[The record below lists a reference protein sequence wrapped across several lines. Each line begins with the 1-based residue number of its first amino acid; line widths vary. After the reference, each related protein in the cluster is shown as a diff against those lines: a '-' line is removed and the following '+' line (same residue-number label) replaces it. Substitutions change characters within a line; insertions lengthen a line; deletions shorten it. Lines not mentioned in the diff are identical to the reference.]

1 MNLALKDIR
10 HNLGRFLLTCLGLSL
25 LLGIV
30 LAMVGIYRGL
40 VVESLGLV
48 RAAGA
53 QVWVVEGGTRGPFAE
68 ASRLP
73 GDTRE
78 AVAAQWGV
86 AAAGGVSYQ
95 NIEAQHRGQTKRLMV
110 VGAQIARPGEA
121 PSVVEGRP
129 ILRSRYEA
137 VADRGAGLA
146 LGERIRLG
154 RDMFTVVGLTSGLVA
169 SGGDPVMFITLRD
182 AQKLQFDLAPAAARR
197 ESIRSAGAAGTTDTV
212 NAIVVRLL
220 PGVDANRF
228 AQDIV
233 RWKHLSALTQQDQ
246 ETVLARSVIDRARRQ
261 IGLFTTLLLTVSTVI
276 VGLIIYTMT
285 IDKKK
290 AIATLKL
297 IGAPDRR
304 IVGLIV
310 QQAIAMGVISFVT
323 GAALISAGQGYFPR
337 RVVLEPT
344 DAADCF
350 RGGACRVPDCERAR
364 RAHCAQDRS
373 SFGACGVAMA
383 EQPVVEVRGISKHF
397 GEGPTRVDALRE
409 LSLDVYPGTVIGL
422 RGPSGSGKST
432 LLNVI
437 GCILEPNSGSMR
449 LNGELVYDGKWLRA
463 DLRSLRLEKIGFIF
477 QSHNLLP
484 FLNAWEN
491 IAVARILAGAS
502 PAQARSRALELLT
515 YLGIER
521 RAEAMPG
528 ELSGGEAQRVAIAR
542 ALANDPRIILA
553 DEPTAALDSQRAGTV
568 MDMLRKV
575 ATEHRTALIV
585 VSMTKIFHRCD
596 HIYSLRDGALEAP
609 IREGSDVLVRQ

>member
-1 MNLALKDIR
+1 VNLALKDIS

-78 AVAAQWGV
+78 AIAAQWGV
-86 AAAGGVSYQ
+86 ASAGGVSYQ
-95 NIEAQHRGQTKRLMV
+95 NIEAQHRGQTTRLMV

-121 PSVVEGRP
+121 PPVVEGRP

-146 LGERIRLG
+146 LGEQIRLG
-154 RDMFTVVGLTSGLVA
+154 RDTFTVVGLTSGLVA
-169 SGGDPVMFITLRD
+169 SGGDPVIFITLRD

-197 ESIRSAGAAGTTDTV
+197 EYVRSAGATGTTDTV

-233 RWKHLSALTQQDQ
+233 RWKHLAALTQDDQ

-261 IGLFTTLLLTVSTVI
+261 IGLFTSLLLTVSTVI

-310 QQAIAMGVISFVT
+310 QQAIAMGVISFVA
-323 GAALISAGQGYFPR
+323 GAALIGAGHGYFPR
-337 RVVLEPT
+337 RVVLEP
-344 DAADCF
+344 ADSLALF
-350 RGGACRVPDCERAR
+350 GVVMVACLLA
-364 RAHCAQDRS
+364 S
-373 SFGACGVAMA
+373 GLGV
-383 EQPVVEVRGISKHF
+383 
-397 GEGPTRVDALRE
+397 
-409 LSLDVYPGTVIGL
+409 
-422 RGPSGSGKST
+422 
-432 LLNVI
+432 
-437 GCILEPNSGSMR
+437 
-449 LNGELVYDGKWLRA
+449 
-463 DLRSLRLEKIGFIF
+463 
-477 QSHNLLP
+477 
-484 FLNAWEN
+484 
-491 IAVARILAGAS
+491 
-502 PAQARSRALELLT
+502 
-515 YLGIER
+515 
-521 RAEAMPG
+521 
-528 ELSGGEAQRVAIAR
+528 
-542 ALANDPRIILA
+542 
-553 DEPTAALDSQRAGTV
+553 
-568 MDMLRKV
+568 
-575 ATEHRTALIV
+575 RTAL
-585 VSMTKIFHRCD
+585 KID
-596 HIYSLRDGALEAP
+596 PASALA
-609 IREGSDVLVRQ
+609 G

>member
-1 MNLALKDIR
+1 MDRDVNLALKDIS

-48 RAAGA
+48 RAAGVD
-53 QVWVVEGGTRGPFAE
+53 VWVVEGGTRGPFAE

-78 AVAAQWGV
+78 VIAAQWGV
-86 AAAGGVSYQ
+86 ASAGSVSYQ

-121 PSVVEGRP
+121 PMVVEGRP

-146 LGERIRLG
+146 VGEQIKLG

-197 ESIRSAGAAGTTDTV
+197 ESVRSAGATGTTDTV

-233 RWKHLSALTQQDQ
+233 RWKHLSALTQDDQ

-261 IGLFTTLLLTVSTVI
+261 IGLFTGLLLTVSTVI

-310 QQAIAMGVISFVT
+310 QQAVAMGVISFLA
-323 GAALISAGQGYFPR
+323 GAALIGAGHGYFPR
-337 RVVLEPT
+337 RVVLEPA
-344 DAADCF
+344 DAAALF
-350 RGGACRVPDCERAR
+350 GVVIIACLLAS
-364 RAHCAQDRS
+364 AL
-373 SFGACGVAMA
+373 GV
-383 EQPVVEVRGISKHF
+383 
-397 GEGPTRVDALRE
+397 
-409 LSLDVYPGTVIGL
+409 
-422 RGPSGSGKST
+422 
-432 LLNVI
+432 
-437 GCILEPNSGSMR
+437 
-449 LNGELVYDGKWLRA
+449 
-463 DLRSLRLEKIGFIF
+463 
-477 QSHNLLP
+477 
-484 FLNAWEN
+484 
-491 IAVARILAGAS
+491 
-502 PAQARSRALELLT
+502 
-515 YLGIER
+515 
-521 RAEAMPG
+521 
-528 ELSGGEAQRVAIAR
+528 
-542 ALANDPRIILA
+542 
-553 DEPTAALDSQRAGTV
+553 
-568 MDMLRKV
+568 
-575 ATEHRTALIV
+575 RTAL
-585 VSMTKIFHRCD
+585 KID
-596 HIYSLRDGALEAP
+596 PASALA
-609 IREGSDVLVRQ
+609 G